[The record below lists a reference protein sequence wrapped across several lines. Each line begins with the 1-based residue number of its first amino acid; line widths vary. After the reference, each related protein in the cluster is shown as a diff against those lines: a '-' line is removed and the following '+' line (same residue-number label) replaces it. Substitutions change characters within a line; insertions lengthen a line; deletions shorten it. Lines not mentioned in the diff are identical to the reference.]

1 MTLPSFPLTV
11 REPNRADAAL
21 SAALDGLTRSAAQKW
36 LEEGRVTLDGRP
48 PVSYTHLTL
57 PTSVFV

>member
-21 SAALDGLTRSAAQKW
+21 SAALDGQI
-36 LEEGRVTLDGRP
+36 GRAHV
-48 PVSYTHLTL
+48 
-57 PTSVFV
+57 

>member
-21 SAALDGLTRSAAQKW
+21 SAALDGLTRSAAQK
-36 LEEGRVTLDGRP
+36 
-48 PVSYTHLTL
+48 
-57 PTSVFV
+57 